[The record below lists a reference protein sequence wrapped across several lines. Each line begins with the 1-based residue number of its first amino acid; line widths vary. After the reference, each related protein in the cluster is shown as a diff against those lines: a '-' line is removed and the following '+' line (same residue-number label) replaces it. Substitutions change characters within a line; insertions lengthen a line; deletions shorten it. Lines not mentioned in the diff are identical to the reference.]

1 MLTKCCR
8 FIPLPSNYSMQKHL
22 VEDIE
27 VTLLLEGIFQR
38 YGYDF
43 RNYARASIKRRIHN
57 LLQKTGHREISE
69 IIPLVL
75 YDENFF
81 AHLLSHFSIPVTE
94 MFRDPSFFKQ
104 LRREVIPRLKKYPF
118 LKIWHAGCATGEEVY
133 SLAILLIE
141 EGLYERATI
150 FATDFNDEVLQRA
163 KKASYSIK
171 SLATFDKNYELSGGL
186 KHFAH
191 YYSLENES
199 ITLNPILQ
207 NNITFANHNLVT
219 DGIFGEMHLI
229 LCRNVLIYFDKTLQD
244 RVLELLANS
253 LINLGFLC
261 LGNKESL
268 IFSSIARDFIELDVR
283 ERIYQKNRV
292 PSK

>member
-1 MLTKCCR
+1 
-8 FIPLPSNYSMQKHL
+8 MQKHL
-22 VEDIE
+22 IEDIE

-69 IIPLVL
+69 IIPFVL
-75 YDENFF
+75 YDESFF
-81 AHLLSHFSIPVTE
+81 SHLLSHFSIPVTE
-94 MFRDPSFFKQ
+94 MFRDPHFFKQ
-104 LRREVIPRLKKYPF
+104 LRREILPQLKKYPF

-141 EGLYERATI
+141 EGLYERTTI
-150 FATDFNDEVLQRA
+150 FATDFNDEVLHRA
-163 KKASYSIK
+163 QKANYSVK

-186 KHFAH
+186 KSFSH
-191 YYSLENES
+191 YYEVENEN
-199 ITLNPILQ
+199 IILDPTLQ
-207 NNITFANHNLVT
+207 KNITFANHNLVT
-219 DGIFGEMHLI
+219 DGIFSEMHLI

-244 RVLELLANS
+244 RVLKLLANS
-253 LINLGFLC
+253 LIQLGFLC

-268 IFSSIARDFIELDVR
+268 IFSSVASHFSEFDVK
-283 ERIYQKNRV
+283 ERIYQK
-292 PSK
+292 K

>member
-1 MLTKCCR
+1 VLQAHSRPT
-8 FIPLPSNYSMQKHL
+8 IPPMQKHL

-27 VTLLLEGIFQR
+27 VSLLLEGIFRR

-75 YDENFF
+75 HDENFF

-94 MFRDPSFFKQ
+94 MFRDPYFFKQ
-104 LRREVIPRLKKYPF
+104 LRREVIPQLQKHPF

-133 SLAILLIE
+133 SLAILLLE
-141 EGLYERATI
+141 EGLYARATI

-171 SLATFDKNYELSGGL
+171 NLATFDKNYELSGGL
-186 KHFAH
+186 KRFSH
-191 YYSLENES
+191 YYHIENEN
-199 ITLNPILQ
+199 IILEPMLQ

-219 DGIFGEMHLI
+219 DGVFGEMHLI

-244 RVLELLANS
+244 RVLELLTNS
-253 LINLGFLC
+253 LINRGFLC

-268 IFSSIARDFIELDVR
+268 IFSSIVNHFIELDVK
-283 ERIYQKNRV
+283 ERIYQKNCHRLHNR
-292 PSK
+292 